1 MTDRALPRSA
11 VVRDRILE
19 SPTICTLRLAFDDE
33 APDPK
38 PYAFTPGQFHM
49 VYLDR
54 VGEAALSIVSDP
66 LDQHFFDHT
75 VRRVGRV
82 SEGLARL
89 RPGDRVGVR
98 GPFGRGWPLD
108 AARGRDLLLLT
119 GGLGC
124 APVVSVIRYVLRRR
138 ADYGRLVILQGV
150 RHAEDLIWREQY
162 EAWGRAAGT
171 QVLLAADVAS
181 RDWPWVEGPVVDL
194 LDRVSLDPLRTIALL
209 CGPELMMDAAIAVL
223 RGRGLPDAAIW
234 LSLERNMHCG
244 IGRCGHCQIGP
255 HYVCTKGPVFRYDE
269 VADLLG
275 VRGF

>member
-1 MTDRALPRSA
+1 MTDRVLPRSA

-19 SPTICTLRLAFDDE
+19 SPTISTLRLAFDA
-33 APDPK
+33 APDPE

-89 RPGDRVGVR
+89 RPGQRVGVR

-194 LDRVSLDPLRTIALL
+194 LDRVSLDPVRTIAIL

-223 RGRGLPDAAIW
+223 RGRGVPDAAIW

>member
-19 SPTICTLRLAFDDE
+19 SPTICTLRLAFDA
-33 APDPK
+33 APDPE

-75 VRRVGRV
+75 VRRIGRV

-194 LDRVSLDPLRTIALL
+194 LDRVSLDPVRTIAIL

-223 RGRGLPDAAIW
+223 RGRGVPDAAIW

>member
-1 MTDRALPRSA
+1 MTDLHLPRSA
-11 VVRDRILE
+11 VVRERIQE
-19 SPTICTLRLAFDDE
+19 SPTICTLRFAFDE
-33 APDPK
+33 APIRDLYP
-38 PYAFTPGQFHM
+38 FQPGQFHM

-54 VGEAALSIVSDP
+54 VGEVALSIVSDP
-66 LDQHFFDHT
+66 LDQHVFDHT
-75 VRRVGRV
+75 VRRAGRV
-82 SEGLARL
+82 SDGLLRL
-89 RPGDRVGVR
+89 CPGDHVGIR
-98 GPFGRGWPLD
+98 GPFGRGWPLE

-150 RHAEDLIWREQY
+150 RHADDMIWRTQY
-162 EAWGRAAGT
+162 EAWGRTPGT
-171 QVLLAADVAS
+171 QVMIAADVAS
-181 RDWPWVEGPVVDL
+181 GDWPWAEGPVVEL
-194 LDRVSLDPLRTIALL
+194 LDHVSLNPARTLALL
-209 CGPELMMDAAIAVL
+209 CGPELMMESAIAVL
-223 RGRGLPDAAIW
+223 RGRGLPDQSIW

-275 VRGF
+275 ARGF

>member
-1 MTDRALPRSA
+1 MPDGHLPRSA
-11 VVRDRILE
+11 VVRERILE
-19 SPTICTLRLAFDDE
+19 SPTICTLRLAFDA
-33 APDPK
+33 APARE

-54 VGEAALSIVSDP
+54 VGEVALSIVSDP

-75 VRRVGRV
+75 VRPVGRV

-89 RPGDRVGVR
+89 GPGDRVGIR
-98 GPFGRGWPLD
+98 GPFGRGWPLE

-150 RHAEDLIWREQY
+150 RHAEDLIWRAQY
-162 EAWGRAAGT
+162 EAWGRAEGT

-181 RDWPWVEGPVVDL
+181 RDWPWAEGPVVDL
-194 LDRVSLDPLRTIALL
+194 LDRVAFDPARTLALL
-209 CGPELMMDAAIAVL
+209 CGPELMIEAAIAVL
-223 RGRGLPDAAIW
+223 RGRGLPDRAIW

-244 IGRCGHCQIGP
+244 VGRCGHCQVGP
-255 HYVCTKGPVFRYDE
+255 RFVCTEGPVFRYDE
-269 VADLLG
+269 IADLLG
-275 VRGF
+275 ARGF